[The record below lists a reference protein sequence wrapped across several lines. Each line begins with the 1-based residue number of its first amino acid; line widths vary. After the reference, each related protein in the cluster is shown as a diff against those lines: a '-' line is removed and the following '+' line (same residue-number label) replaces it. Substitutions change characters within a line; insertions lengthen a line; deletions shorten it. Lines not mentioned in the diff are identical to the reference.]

1 MKKLIRD
8 MDIPIL
14 IITIVLLVFGLL
26 NIVNA
31 SSQAV
36 VIRYGTS
43 LYEFFNNQAR
53 HILIGLIAALFVV
66 TKPLKKYPRYAFLA
80 YSGALFF
87 LIWLL
92 LKGDM
97 YQGSINWLNI
107 GPIRFQPSELA
118 KPALIL
124 FVAVLFDKFYKKLR
138 SDRLDERTRWQL
150 IGIILFSGA
159 IYIGIVFLQK
169 DLGTTIILTSIFGIM
184 FLTSP
189 IRLKEKLQA
198 IGIVL
203 GLGLVISVYLLST
216 KGSLL
221 TASQNS
227 RLTDYINPCSKYED
241 GGYQICN
248 GYIAINDGGLFGVGI
263 GESKQISYIPES
275 HTDSV
280 FAIIA
285 EELGLIPCTFI
296 FLAYIIL
303 LYRIFNL
310 ASKTQSIKG
319 RYICYGVGSYIGIH
333 IIVNLGGLFGLIPFT
348 GVPLPFLTYGGSFII
363 ALLIALAM
371 VQRVHIEYKR
381 QKINV

>member
-14 IITIVLLVFGLL
+14 LVTIILLVFGLL

-36 VIRYGTS
+36 VVRYGTS
-43 LYEFFNNQAR
+43 LYDFFNKQAI
-53 HILIGLIAALFVV
+53 HIFIGLVISLFVL
-66 TKPLKKYPRYAFLA
+66 TKPLKKYNRYGFLA
-80 YSGALFF
+80 YVGVLFF

-92 LKGDM
+92 LNGEM
-97 YQGSINWLNI
+97 YQGSINWLKI
-107 GPIRFQPSELA
+107 GPISFQPSELA

-124 FVAVLFDKFYKKLR
+124 FVAVLFEKFYKNLR
-138 SDRLDERTRWQL
+138 SDRIDDKTRWEL
-150 IGIILFSGA
+150 IGIILLAGG

-169 DLGTTIILTSIFGIM
+169 DLGTMIILTLIFGIM

-189 IRLKEKLQA
+189 IRLIDKVKA
-198 IGIVL
+198 L
-203 GLGLVISVYLLST
+203 GLIIFVGLIAMVILLST

-221 TASQNS
+221 TAEQSS
-227 RLTDYINPCSKYED
+227 RLTDYINPCSKYEE

-263 GESKQISYIPES
+263 GSSKQISYIPES

-285 EELGLIPCTFI
+285 EELGLIPCTLI
-296 FLAYIIL
+296 FLAYTIL
-303 LYRIFNL
+303 LYRIFML
-310 ASKTQSIKG
+310 AGKTRSIKG
-319 RYICYGVGSYIGIH
+319 KYICYGVGTYIGVH
-333 IIVNLGGLFGLIPFT
+333 IIINLGGLFGVIPFT

-363 ALLIALAM
+363 ALLVSLAM

-381 QKINV
+381 QKVL

>member
-14 IITIVLLVFGLL
+14 LITIILLVFGLL

-43 LYEFFNNQAR
+43 LYEFFNKQAI
-53 HILIGLIAALFVV
+53 HIIVGLFLSLFVV
-66 TKPLKKYPRYAFLA
+66 SRPLKKYSSYSLLA
-80 YSGALFF
+80 YVGCLFF

-97 YQGSINWLNI
+97 YQGSINWLKIGNI
-107 GPIRFQPSELA
+107 SFQPSEFA

-124 FVAVLFDKFYKKLR
+124 FVAVLFDKMYKKLR
-138 SDRLDERTRWQL
+138 SDRIDEKTRWEL
-150 IGIILFSGA
+150 IGIILLSGA
-159 IYIGIVFLQK
+159 LYIGIVYLQK
-169 DLGTTIILTSIFGIM
+169 DLGTMIILTAIFGIM

-189 IRLKEKLQA
+189 IRSKEKIKA
-198 IGIVL
+198 IGVVSIL
-203 GLGLVISVYLLST
+203 ALIGAVYILST
-216 KGSLL
+216 KGTIL
-221 TASQNS
+221 TAAQSS
-227 RLTDYINPCSKYED
+227 RLNGYKNPCSSYEE

-285 EELGLIPCTFI
+285 EELGLVPCTLI

-303 LYRIFNL
+303 LFRIFKL
-310 ASKTQSIKG
+310 GGKTKSIKG
-319 RYICYGVGSYIGIH
+319 KYICYGVGSYIGLH
-333 IIVNLGGLFGLIPFT
+333 IVINLGGLFGVIPFT

-363 ALLIALAM
+363 ALLVSLAM
-371 VQRVHIEYKR
+371 VQRVHIEYRR
-381 QKINV
+381 QKVL

>member
-36 VIRYGTS
+36 VIRFGTS
-43 LYEFFNNQAR
+43 LYNFFYKQAMY
-53 HILIGLIAALFVV
+53 IFIGLVLSLFVV
-66 TKPLKKYPRYAFLA
+66 TRPLKKYPRYGFLA
-80 YSGALFF
+80 YIGCLF
-87 LIWLL
+87 LLMWLL
-92 LKGDM
+92 LRGES
-97 YQGSINWLNI
+97 YQGSINWLKI
-107 GPIRFQPSELA
+107 GPVSFQPSEFA
-118 KPALIL
+118 KPAMIL
-124 FVAVLFDKFYKKLR
+124 FVAVLFEKLSKKLR
-138 SDRLDERTRWQL
+138 STRIDETTRWEL

-159 IYIGIVFLQK
+159 LYIGIVLLQK
-169 DLGTTIILTSIFGIM
+169 DLGTAIIMSGIFGIM

-189 IRLKEKLQA
+189 IRSQDKIKA
-198 IGIVL
+198 IGLIGVLLLIIIVF
-203 GLGLVISVYLLST
+203 LLST
-216 KGSLL
+216 KGSVL
-221 TASQNS
+221 TASQSN
-227 RLTDYINPCSKYED
+227 RLTDYKNPCSKYEE

-296 FLAYIIL
+296 FIAYIIL
-303 LYRIFNL
+303 LYRIFKL
-310 ASKTQSIKG
+310 GGKTKSIKG
-319 RYICYGVGSYIGIH
+319 KYICYGVGSYIGIH

-363 ALLIALAM
+363 ALLVSLAM

-381 QKINV
+381 QKVL